1 MPPRMVFNKQN
12 AWRYRKPETVN
23 FEMLSTNRIC
33 ESHSALLLENTG
45 KASCPP
51 GARGGGTEG
60 RCWATPPPEDNAR
73 GQHWRQAQPCY
84 CHRAA
89 GLPSCRGG

>member
-45 KASCPP
+45 KARCPP
-51 GARGGGTEG
+51 WGHRGAVLGDP
-60 RCWATPPPEDNAR
+60 ASR
-73 GQHWRQAQPCY
+73 GQCQRPAL
-84 CHRAA
+84 AA
-89 GLPSCRGG
+89 GSALLLPPGGRPS